1 MIARRLA
8 WLVPLLLA
16 VSFAVF
22 CLALFL
28 PGDAAVS
35 LAGQNASDERIEEVR
50 QELDLDEP
58 LWERYTSWLGDAAE
72 GDLGRSLFTRRPVTT
87 EIADR
92 IGVTLAL
99 VAGAVLVSVAVGG
112 PLGMLAGRSHGRW
125 LDRLVTLGATL
136 GVAVPHFVL
145 GIIFIAVFA
154 LWLDWL
160 PTSGYS
166 KLGDGLVD
174 WLRHLVL
181 PVVAL
186 SGIVTAEV
194 ARQLRSALHAT
205 MGEQYIRTAF
215 AKGLRERAILLE
227 HALRVAASPAIAVLS
242 VQTARLFGAAVI
254 VEEVFR
260 LPGLGRLTVQ
270 AILQR
275 DLPVLQGII
284 PVAVLIAVAS
294 ALLGDLLQVGLDPRL
309 RRRSA

>member
-8 WLVPLLLA
+8 WLVPLLFA

-22 CLALFL
+22 CLELFL

-35 LAGQNASDERIEEVR
+35 LAGQNASEERIEEIR
-50 QELDLDEP
+50 EELELDAP
-58 LWERYTSWLGDAAE
+58 LWERYTSWVGGAVE
-72 GDLGRSLFTRRPVTT
+72 GDLGRSLFTRRPVAT

-92 IGVTLAL
+92 IGVTLSL
-99 VAGAVLVSVAVGG
+99 VAGAVLVSIVVGG
-112 PLGMLAGRSHGRW
+112 PLGVVAGRFHGRW
-125 LDRLVTLGATL
+125 FDRLVTFGATL

-145 GIIFIAVFA
+145 GILFIATFA
-154 LWLDWL
+154 LWLGWL
-160 PTSGYS
+160 PTSGYRQ
-166 KLGDGLVD
+166 LGDGVVE
-174 WLRHLVL
+174 WARHLLL

-186 SGIVTAEV
+186 SGIVTAEM

-205 MGEQYIRTAF
+205 LGEQYVRTAF
-215 AKGLRERAILLE
+215 AKGLHERTIVLK

-294 ALLGDLLQVGLDPRL
+294 ALLGDLAQMGLDPRL
-309 RRRSA
+309 RRRST